1 MIKRILLYFT
11 DVKVGKDGETPGYAR
26 PPSAMLPVGPTDKR
40 ALELGRGRGPASAPS
55 TRARSSNLYRMSRQQ
70 SAACLVMWLALG
82 FHFRFASSV
91 RWANRFDSTCS
102 NLWRRIPYNY
112 IEFEFVSVYF
122 ISFAN
127 SCGIYNCPQ
136 SRDIYA

>member
-70 SAACLVMWLALG
+70 SAACLVM
-82 FHFRFASSV
+82 
-91 RWANRFDSTCS
+91 
-102 NLWRRIPYNY
+102 
-112 IEFEFVSVYF
+112 
-122 ISFAN
+122 
-127 SCGIYNCPQ
+127 
-136 SRDIYA
+136 